1 MSKNII
7 SKELAEQICKEVTTV
22 ADFCRKVG
30 WQPRGNNY
38 KIFYKYVKEYNLDTS
53 HFTGQKTN
61 LGNRL
66 GEKNNISNEEY
77 FIKNKLKKS
86 SEVIK
91 RLLKFNLLEYKCSYC
106 GISKWRDQ
114 SISLQLHHIN
124 GDHFDNTLNNLILL
138 CPNCHSQTDS
148 FAGKKNKGKSNH
160 KYKRIPKY
168 KCAKCGKPLRHN
180 PKTGLC
186 INCLREQRRV
196 NKSALNEN

>member
-1 MSKNII
+1 MNKNII
-7 SKELAEQICKEVTTV
+7 SNELAEQICKEVTTV

-30 WQPRGNNY
+30 WQPRGDNY

-66 GEKNNISNEEY
+66 GEKNNLSNEEY

-114 SISLQLHHIN
+114 SISLHLLSLTV
-124 GDHFDNTLNNLILL
+124 DH
-138 CPNCHSQTDS
+138 
-148 FAGKKNKGKSNH
+148 
-160 KYKRIPKY
+160 
-168 KCAKCGKPLRHN
+168 
-180 PKTGLC
+180 
-186 INCLREQRRV
+186 
-196 NKSALNEN
+196 